1 MTEVNS
7 VTESKIHENMKISY
21 PKDPNIR
28 IVSVEDGIDNLGF
41 RKFSAYVKSIHPN
54 TEVSY
59 VPTGNLRNIV
69 KVWSEKEARNLSDE
83 QIRQF
88 GL

>member
-7 VTESKIHENMKISY
+7 ETEIKIHENMEISNH
-21 PKDPNIR
+21 KDPNVR
-28 IVSVEDGIDNLGF
+28 IVSIEDGVDNLGF
-41 RKFSAYVKSIHPN
+41 RKFSSYVKSIHPN

-69 KVWSEKEARNLSDE
+69 KVWSEKEARNLKKKSAY
-83 QIRQF
+83 F
-88 GL
+88 

>member
-7 VTESKIHENMKISY
+7 ETESKIHENMEISNH
-21 PKDPNIR
+21 KDPNIR
-28 IVSVEDGIDNLGF
+28 IVSIEDGVDNLGF

-59 VPTGNLRNIV
+59 VPTGNLRNVI
-69 KVWSEKEARNLSDE
+69 KVWSEK
-83 QIRQF
+83 
-88 GL
+88 G

>member
-41 RKFSAYVKSIHPN
+41 RKFSAYVKSIHQN

-59 VPTGNLRNIV
+59 IPTGNLRNIV
-69 KVWSEKEARNLSDE
+69 KVWSEK
-83 QIRQF
+83 
-88 GL
+88 G